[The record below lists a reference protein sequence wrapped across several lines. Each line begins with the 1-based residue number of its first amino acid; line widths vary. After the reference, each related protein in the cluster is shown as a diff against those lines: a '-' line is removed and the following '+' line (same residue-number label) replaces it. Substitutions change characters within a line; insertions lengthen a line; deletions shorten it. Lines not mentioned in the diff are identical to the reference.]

1 MLKNITVQW
10 HTNNLKEIAQLHNE
24 SQIYAYS
31 LVYPPHV
38 VNWTPS
44 KQAYF
49 SYLILIRYFSTDSR
63 RNIYKYAFVV
73 VYIARCF
80 LEAVVTES

>member
-1 MLKNITVQW
+1 MTVIVNTTHFRWQMLQNITVQW

-38 VNWTPS
+38 VN
-44 KQAYF
+44 
-49 SYLILIRYFSTDSR
+49 
-63 RNIYKYAFVV
+63 
-73 VYIARCF
+73 
-80 LEAVVTES
+80 